1 VAMTG
6 DGVNDVL
13 ALKQADIGVA
23 IGAGAS
29 AARAVARLVLLD
41 SSFDALPAVVV
52 EGRRIIGNIERVAG
66 LFLTKTVYV
75 MVLAIAVGATRLP
88 FPFFPRHL
96 TVIATLTIG
105 VPGFFLALSR
115 HAERARPGILHRVL
129 RFAAPAG
136 LVTAAAAYTAYAV
149 ARAQTDA
156 DAGDARTTATLVT
169 TVLGLWVLALLA
181 RPLTPPRI
189 ALIGAMAGAFAGII
203 AIAPLRDAL
212 AMRPLPVEVWAS
224 ATALALA
231 AGLLINLL
239 RALVAR
245 IYPPPSGGP

>member
-1 VAMTG
+1 MTG
-6 DGVNDVL
+6 DVVDDVL

-23 IGAGAS
+23 IGSGAP

-75 MVLAIAVGATRLP
+75 MLLAIAVGATRLP

-115 HAERARPGILHRVL
+115 HAERARPGILQRVL

-136 LVTAAAAYTAYAV
+136 LVTAAAAYTAYAL
-149 ARAQTDA
+149 ARAESDA

-169 TVLGLWVLALLA
+169 TALGLWVLTRLA
-181 RPLTPPRI
+181 RPLTPLRI
-189 ALIGAMAGAFAGII
+189 ALTAAMAGAFVGIM
-203 AIAPLRDAL
+203 AIPPLRDAL
-212 AMRPLPVEVWAS
+212 ALRPLPLTVWAS
-224 ATALALA
+224 ATVLAVAAAPVMSALHRIA
-231 AGLLINLL
+231 ARVLP
-239 RALVAR
+239 R
-245 IYPPPSGGP
+245 PPSGS